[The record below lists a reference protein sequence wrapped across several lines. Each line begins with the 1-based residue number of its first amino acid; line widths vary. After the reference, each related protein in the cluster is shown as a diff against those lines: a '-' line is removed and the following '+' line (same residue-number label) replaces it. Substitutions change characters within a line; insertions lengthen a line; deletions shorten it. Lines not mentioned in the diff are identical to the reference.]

1 MMKNYFHILFL
12 YLGKVNAFAAAG
24 LLGLLVVL
32 INLDII
38 WRTLLSGSLPGV
50 TEIVALAIPV
60 LVFLA
65 LPYQVSGGLLIRNN
79 YFLRKEGGNL
89 TLEFFSNLVSIAIS
103 VGIVIATVP
112 LLLTAIES
120 GEFFGTP
127 DVFTVS
133 VWPLRLAILLGSLL
147 AAVLFAYK
155 LVEDWRWCLLS
166 SQTAGTLFLLIV
178 SIVILLNIASSNTA
192 IGLVSIALLLW
203 LLITGVPV
211 AFSLLCA
218 GFVGLGIMKD
228 NLGIGIDVLGMV
240 SASAISSYVFAA
252 VPLFVLMGL
261 IVAHANIGRD
271 SLRIAYWCVGYLK
284 GGLGIATVGANTIFA
299 AITGISI
306 ASASIFSKVAAPELI
321 ARGFTPKFALGLVA
335 GSSVLGM
342 LIPPSILLI
351 IYGIIAEVSINKLF
365 VAAIIPGLLVAFLL
379 CLVVVLCVTLNL
391 KFAVTDE
398 YQLTEELPVISF
410 SEILRIGSPI
420 FLLVVCI
427 VGGIYGGIFTPT
439 EAGAVGSALSLI
451 IALSLGRIKLKKLI
465 ELVFSATSTTSS
477 LLFMIIGASAFG
489 LMLTLSGIPET
500 LGQVAQVTG
509 LGLTTYVCL
518 YLLIV
523 VFLGTILDSTSILL
537 VMVPIGLPVIHAMG
551 GDLIWFGIVTVIG
564 VEVGL
569 LTPPLGLS
577 IYAIKASIDDE
588 SISLGDIFFGASPF
602 AILTFLVCLLL
613 IFNPNLCLFLL

>member
-1 MMKNYFHILFL
+1 MMQNHFHTLCL
-12 YLGKVNAFAAAG
+12 NLGKVNAFAASA
-24 LLGLLVVL
+24 LLGFLVVL

-38 WRTLLSGSLPGV
+38 SRTLLGGSLPGV
-50 TEIVALAIPV
+50 TEIIALAIPV

-79 YFLRKEGGNL
+79 YFLRRGDGNS
-89 TLEFFSNLVSIAIS
+89 TLKFFSNFVSMVLSI
-103 VGIVIATVP
+103 GIVIATTP
-112 LLLTAIES
+112 LLLSAIKS
-120 GEFFGTP
+120 DEFFGTP
-127 DVFTVS
+127 DVFTIL
-133 VWPLRLAILLGSLL
+133 VWPLRLAILFGSSLV
-147 AAVLFAYK
+147 AIFFAYK
-155 LVEDWRWCLLS
+155 LVEDWRWSLLS
-166 SQTAGTLFLLIV
+166 SRTAGTLYLLILSIAILV
-178 SIVILLNIASSNTA
+178 SIASTNTG
-192 IGLVSIALLLW
+192 IGLVSILILLW
-203 LLITGVPV
+203 LLLAGVPV

-218 GFVGLGIMKD
+218 GITGIGFMKH
-228 NLGIGIDVLGMV
+228 NLDIGIDVLGMV
-240 SASAISSYVFAA
+240 SASAVSSYVFAA

-271 SLRIAYWCVGYLK
+271 SLRVAYWFVGYLK

-342 LIPPSILLI
+342 LVPPSILLI

-365 VAAIIPGLLVAFLL
+365 VAAIVPGLLLAFLL
-379 CLVVVLCVTLNL
+379 CLVVVLCVALKL

-398 YQLTEELPVISF
+398 YHLREEPPIIPIK
-410 SEILRIGSPI
+410 EILRIGLPI
-420 FLLVVCI
+420 FLLVASI
-427 VGGIYGGIFTPT
+427 IGGIYGGIFTPT
-439 EAGAVGSALSLI
+439 EAGAVGSALSLV
-451 IALSLGRIKLKKLI
+451 IALSLGRITAKKLI

-489 LMLTLSGIPET
+489 LMLTLSGIPEA
-500 LGQVAQVTG
+500 LGHVAQMTG

-518 YLLIV
+518 YFLIV

-537 VMVPIGLPVIHAMG
+537 VMVPIGLPVVHAMG

-588 SISLGDIFFGASPF
+588 SISLGDIFYGASPF
-602 AILTFLVCLLL
+602 TILTFLVCLLF
-613 IFNPNLCLFLL
+613 IFYPNLCLLLL

>member
-12 YLGKVNAFAAAG
+12 YLSKVNAFVAAG
-24 LLGLLVVL
+24 LLGMLVVL

-38 WRTLLSGSLPGV
+38 WRTLFSGSLPGV

-65 LPYQVSGGLLIRNN
+65 LPYQVSGGLLIRNS
-79 YFLRKEGGNL
+79 YFLRKEDGNL
-89 TLEFFSNLVSIAIS
+89 TLEIFSNLVSIAIS

-112 LLLTAIES
+112 LLFTAIES

-147 AAVLFAYK
+147 AAILFAYK
-155 LVEDWRWCLLS
+155 LVEDWRWSLLS
-166 SQTAGTLFLLIV
+166 SQTTGTLFLLIT
-178 SIVILLNIASSNTA
+178 SIVILLNIASSNTS

-203 LLITGVPV
+203 LVITGVPV

-261 IVAHANIGRD
+261 IVAHAKIGRD
-271 SLRIAYWCVGYLK
+271 SLRVAYWCVGYLK

-365 VAAIIPGLLVAFLL
+365 IAAIIPGLLLALLL

-391 KFAVTDE
+391 NFAVTDE
-398 YQLTEELPVISF
+398 YHLTEELPIIPF

-427 VGGIYGGIFTPT
+427 VGGIYGGVFTPT
-439 EAGAVGSALSLI
+439 EAGAVGSTLSFI

-465 ELVFSATSTTSS
+465 ELIFSAMSTTSS

-518 YLLIV
+518 YFLIV

-588 SISLGDIFFGASPF
+588 SISLGDIFYGASPF

>member
-1 MMKNYFHILFL
+1 MTQKYFHMLFL
-12 YLGKVNAFAAAG
+12 YLGRMNAFLAAA
-24 LLGLLVVL
+24 LLGFLVLL
-32 INLDII
+32 INLDIVS
-38 WRTLLSGSLPGV
+38 RTLFDGSLPGV
-50 TEIVALAIPV
+50 TEIIALAIPV

-79 YFLRKEGGNL
+79 YFLRKGGGNSA
-89 TLEFFSNLVSIAIS
+89 LELFSNVVSMAIS
-103 VGIVIATVP
+103 VAISIATMP
-112 LLLTAIES
+112 LLLSAIDS

-127 DVFTVS
+127 DVFTIS

-147 AAVLFAYK
+147 VAILFAYK
-155 LVEDWRWCLLS
+155 VVEDWRWSLVS
-166 SQTAGTLFLLIV
+166 SQTAVTLSVFIISIGILFNIAGSNTEIGSV
-178 SIVILLNIASSNTA
+178 SIV
-192 IGLVSIALLLW
+192 LLLW

-211 AFSLLCA
+211 AFSLLCT
-218 GFVGLGIMKD
+218 GVVGLSFMKHD
-228 NLGIGIDVLGMV
+228 LGIGVDVLGMV
-240 SASAISSYVFAA
+240 SASAVSSYVFAA

-261 IVAHANIGRD
+261 IVASANIGRD
-271 SLRIAYWCVGYLK
+271 SLRVAYWFVGFLK

-306 ASASIFSKVAAPELI
+306 ASATIFSKVAAPELI

-365 VAAIIPGLLVAFLL
+365 LAAVIPGLLLAFLL

-391 KFAVTDE
+391 RFAVTDG
-398 YQLTEELPVISF
+398 YHLTEELPVISI
-410 SEILRIGSPI
+410 SEILRVGPPI
-420 FLLVVCI
+420 FLLVACI
-427 VGGIYGGIFTPT
+427 VGGIYGGVFTPT
-439 EAGAVGSALSLI
+439 EAGAVGSALSCV
-451 IALSLGRIKLKKLI
+451 IALSLGRIKVKKLI
-465 ELVFSATSTTSS
+465 ELVFSAASTTSS

-489 LMLTLSGIPET
+489 LMLTLSGIPEA

-518 YLLIV
+518 YFLIV

-537 VMVPIGLPVIHAMG
+537 VMVPIGLPVVHAMG

-577 IYAIKASIDDE
+577 IYAIKASIDDD
-588 SISLGDIFFGASPF
+588 SISLGDIFRGASPF
-602 AILTFLVCLLL
+602 AMLTFLVCLLL
-613 IFNPNLCLFLL
+613 IFNPNLCLVLL